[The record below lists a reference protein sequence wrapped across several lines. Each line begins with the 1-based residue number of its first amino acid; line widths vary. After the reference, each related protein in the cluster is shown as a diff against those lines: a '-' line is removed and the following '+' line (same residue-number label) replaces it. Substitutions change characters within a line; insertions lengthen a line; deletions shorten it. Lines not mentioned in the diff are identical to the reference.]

1 MVSLKELSDY
11 ENEMKDQVREL
22 HESRKNVENYI
33 IERRKNHAKIF
44 WLGILTIILNIVFF
58 SPVSGIIIVLA
69 IINSINSFIVLVKV
83 EYEKLEYISTYKN
96 SLDILDESID
106 SCELLKQFIR
116 GKNLEKEEL
125 TKILTFLYVT
135 FGSNINEVKNEIEKK
150 YQQKVLV
157 YDYTT
162 NEDITHFIESSND
175 LNTPEIEEIVTRKL
189 KR

>member
-22 HESRKNVENYI
+22 HKSLKNVENHV
-33 IERRKNHAKIF
+33 IEHRKNYAKSF
-44 WLGILTIILNIVFF
+44 WFWVLLTIPNIIFF
-58 SPVSGIIIVLA
+58 SPISVIVIILA
-69 IINSINSFIVLVKV
+69 IININSNFNSLEKV
-83 EYEKLEYISTYKN
+83 EDEKQEYISTYKN

-125 TKILTFLYVT
+125 VKISTFLYAT
-135 FGSNINEVKNEIEKK
+135 FGSNIDEVKNEIEKK
-150 YQQKVLV
+150 YQKVLV

-175 LNTPEIEEIVTRKL
+175 LNTPKIEEIVTRKL